1 MLKKWIWVIPYDMR
15 DHSLSLPV
23 QLASKSKITFK
34 SFLGK
39 AGLFLLLTTI
49 FSIAYTQ
56 SPQFTSNQNQYFLHG
71 LARAGYGFLEQDW
84 LANTLDP
91 TPFFSLI
98 VEWTYRLLHLQG
110 VFYLYFAL
118 LMGIYLFSLLGIA
131 SLFFDLDR
139 SPTRKLLFIAL
150 LVVMHS
156 AGLRFVLARSIGYDL
171 AYVFEDGF
179 ADQRMLGPVFQPS
192 AFGVLL
198 VLSIYL
204 FLARRHFLAVLAA
217 TLAASLHPTYLLS
230 AAVLTG
236 TYMLVVLFEKQMD
249 ALEDSQHP
257 FTPRFRQL
265 LSHSANPLPEDRTNW
280 QPDRKTLIKV
290 ASMGALAL
298 ASVFPILFYVYTN
311 FGSTPAVTTTQAR
324 DILINFR
331 IPHHAL
337 ISEWFGISSIIKLLL
352 IASALVLV
360 RKKRIF
366 PIILI
371 PSLAALSLTLLQWLT
386 QSQALALIFPW
397 RLSIFLV
404 PLSSTILLVQLVDWS
419 FKRLPAQTEKYRG
432 VISAIS
438 LAAIML
444 AVGVGAT
451 RLILDFERKA
461 NLPERSMLDFV
472 AANNASGEIYLTPVK
487 LQDFRLATGSP
498 VYVDFKSI
506 PYKDQDVLEWYR
518 RIQTADHFY
527 QSPSCELLPAF
538 AQEGVTH
545 VVIESGPAAGHLAA
559 DCPNLEETYQD
570 PGFSIF
576 EVNVEL

>member
-1 MLKKWIWVIPYDMR
+1 LLKQGIWVIPYDMR
-15 DHSLSLPV
+15 DHSLPLPV

-34 SFLGK
+34 TLLGK
-39 AGLFLLLTTI
+39 AGIFLLLTTI
-49 FSIAYTQ
+49 FSFAYTQ
-56 SPQFTSNQNQYFLHG
+56 SPQYTSNQNQYFLHG
-71 LARAGYGFLEQDW
+71 LARAGYGYLQQDW

-91 TPFFSLI
+91 TPLFSLI
-98 VEWTYRLLHLQG
+98 VEWSYRLLHLQV

-131 SLFFDLDR
+131 GLLFDLDR
-139 SPTRKLLFIAL
+139 SPTRKLLFFAL

-156 AGLRFVLARSIGYDL
+156 AGLRFALARSVGYDL

-204 FLARRHFLAVLAA
+204 FLARRHYLAILAA
-217 TLAASLHPTYLLS
+217 TLAASVHPTYLLS

-236 TYMLVVLFEKQMD
+236 TYMLVVLLEKQLD
-249 ALEDSQHP
+249 PLEYAQQP
-257 FTPRFRQL
+257 FTPRFQQL
-265 LSHSANPLPEDRTNW
+265 LNRSARPLPKGRTHW
-280 QPDRKTLIKV
+280 QPDRRSLIKV
-290 ASMGALAL
+290 SSMGALAL
-298 ASVFPILFYVYTN
+298 ASVFPILFYVYIN
-311 FGSTPAVTTTQAR
+311 FGSTPAATTAQAR
-324 DILINFR
+324 DILVNFR

-337 ISEWFGISSIIKLLL
+337 ISAWFGISTIIKLLL

-360 RKKRIF
+360 HKKRIF
-366 PIILI
+366 PILLI
-371 PSLAALSLTLLQWLT
+371 PALAALGLTLIQWLT

-404 PLSSTILLVQLVDWS
+404 PLSSTILLAQLVDWS
-419 FKRLPAQTEKYRG
+419 FTRLPALIERYRG

-438 LAAIML
+438 LAAIVL

-461 NLPERSMLDFV
+461 NLAERPMMDFV
-472 AANNASGEIYLTPVK
+472 AANNAAGENYLTPVK

-518 RIQTADHFY
+518 RVQAADHFY
-527 QSPSCELLPAF
+527 QSPSCEQLPAF
-538 AQEGVTH
+538 AREGVTH
-545 VVIESGPAAGHLAA
+545 VVIESDPAAAPLAA
-559 DCPNLEETYQD
+559 DCPNLEETYRD
-570 PGFSIF
+570 PGFSIYVLKF
-576 EVNVEL
+576 N